1 MRFFRSTDVVYE
13 QARGTL
19 DNAWGLPNTKGT
31 ATCIEPAASAPRD
44 SAGRIVL
51 AVHDEFCTYSV
62 AADILAPLLA
72 SGDVEE
78 IDAETYSAAVAAPS
92 IL

>member
-1 MRFFRSTDVVYE
+1 MRYFRTSDASVYE
-13 QARGTL
+13 QARAML
-19 DNAWGLPNTKGT
+19 DAAWSLPAHGC
-31 ATCIEPAASAPRD
+31 TCITPAASAPRD

-62 AADILAPLLA
+62 AADLLPPLLA